1 MRRHLAAGLGLGLLA
16 GLAHACGNEGFACDG
31 DEQCTLAG
39 EPGRCV
45 AGGRCAYPNPQCP
58 SGLAYPEGA
67 PAGLAGECVPDDAV
81 ASGTGGEGITTT
93 EQSASAGASTGEP
106 GDGSTSTGPI
116 ACTDDYE
123 PNDTPEQ
130 ASGVPFGGAR
140 GCQSNWEAALDDPLD
155 ADWFVL
161 EPVDGTCPTNEQLTW
176 VTDPPLELCVLPQ
189 CSDALAPEIVSCDGE
204 VLPLTNGNACC
215 AFEQLRVL
223 ARCGGALPPI
233 MRLGVA
239 ASTDAPTCIP
249 YRVATF
255 L

>member
-1 MRRHLAAGLGLGLLA
+1 MRMRLAAGLGLGL
-16 GLAHACGNEGFACDG
+16 GLAHACGSEGFACDG

-39 EPGRCV
+39 EAGRCV
-45 AGGRCAYPNPQCP
+45 EGGRCAYPNPQCP
-58 SGLAYPEGA
+58 SGLAYPQGA
-67 PAGLAGECVPDDAV
+67 PGGLAGECVPDDAV
-81 ASGTGGEGITTT
+81 SSGTGDEGTATT
-93 EQSASAGASTGEP
+93 EPSASAGSSTGEP
-106 GDGSTSTGPI
+106 GDGSSSTGPGPM
-116 ACTDDYE
+116 ACTDDHE

-130 ASGVPFGGAR
+130 ASGIPFGGAR
-140 GCQSNWEAALDDPLD
+140 GCQANWEASLDDPLD

-161 EPVDGTCPTNEQLTW
+161 ETVDDTCPTSEQLTL

-204 VLPLTNGNACC
+204 VLPLSMGNACC

-223 ARCGGALPPI
+223 ASCGGGAPPSL
-233 MRLGVA
+233 RLGVA
-239 ASTDAPTCIP
+239 ASTDAPACIP